1 MGFSIPAL
9 LTKLTGFF
17 PFGALW
23 GPFLVAFISMGALSI
38 GPILTTW
45 AYTVNCN
52 ESDETCKKNRDNSK
66 IAGPIFIVVFY
77 LASALGLWTLK

>member
-1 MGFSIPAL
+1 
-9 LTKLTGFF
+9 
-17 PFGALW
+17 
-23 GPFLVAFISMGALSI
+23 MGALSI